1 MDDGVSER
9 RPIILYV
16 DDEAANLE
24 VFREL
29 LGDDFDVRTVSSG
42 AAALAIVE
50 REPVAVL
57 LTDQRMPGMSGVE
70 LLKRAAESRPT
81 AVAVVITAYTD
92 TELMLGAIR
101 AGQLH
106 DYLIKPWSPVQLRAT
121 LRGALEEHQ
130 RRRRLADVVRDRMA
144 LEQVVLEHY
153 DPSRIVGGGSGLRA
167 VMETVQA
174 AAASA
179 STVLIQGETGTGK
192 ELVARAIHAL
202 SRRRHRALVKVDCAA
217 LAPTLVESELFGH
230 RRGAFTGA
238 TQDRPGRFEQA
249 DGGTVFLDEVAELT
263 VPMQARLLRVLQDG
277 VVERLGGLEPTR
289 VDVRVIAATAREL
302 PAAVAAG
309 DFREDL
315 YYRLCV
321 VPVVLPPLRQRTDDI
336 PALVQHFLRKH
347 GRPTVSWDVAPAALE
362 ALRRHD
368 WPGNVR
374 ELENLVERAVVLGA
388 GPRLSAADLSPF
400 AAPRPSSTA
409 PRKLRDLRV
418 EVRQREV
425 RELKELLQRAGG
437 NIAAAARSLSVP
449 RPTLRY
455 RLKKLGLL

>member
-1 MDDGVSER
+1 MESVGGSA
-9 RPIILYV
+9 RPVILYV
-16 DDEAANLE
+16 DDESANLE

-29 LGDDFDVRTVSSG
+29 IGDDFDVRTASSG
-42 AAALAIVE
+42 TEALVVLE

-57 LTDQRMPGMSGVE
+57 LTDQRMPGMSGVD
-70 LLKRAAESRPT
+70 LLKRTAEVDPT
-81 AVAVVITAYTD
+81 VVAVVITAYTD

-106 DYLIKPWSPVQLRAT
+106 DYLIKPWSAAQLRET
-121 LRGALEEHQ
+121 IRGAVEEHH
-130 RRRRLADVVRDRMA
+130 RRRRLADVVRDRLA
-144 LEQVVLEHY
+144 LEQQVLEHY
-153 DPSRIVGGGSGLRA
+153 DPSKIVGGDGGLRA
-167 VMETVQA
+167 VLETVRA
-174 AAASA
+174 AAASS

-202 SRRRHRALVKVDCAA
+202 SGRRHRVLVKVDCAA

-263 VPMQARLLRVLQDG
+263 VSMQARLLRVLQDG
-277 VVERLGGLEPTR
+277 VVERLGGAGPTR

-309 DFREDL
+309 EFREDL

-321 VPVVLPPLRQRTDDI
+321 VPILLPPLRQRTDDI

-347 GRPTVSWDVAPAALE
+347 GSGNRPWTIAPAALE
-362 ALRRHD
+362 QLQRHD

-400 AAPRPSSTA
+400 SAPRPPSVA
-409 PRKLRDLRV
+409 PRKLRD
-418 EVRQREV
+418 VRAQARHREV
-425 RELKELLQRAGG
+425 RELRELLQREGG
-437 NIAAAARSLSVP
+437 NVTAAARALGVA
-449 RPTLRY
+449 RTTLHY
-455 RLKKLGLL
+455 RLRQLGLI